1 MIIFLVIYIIK
12 SIFYKKK
19 RRNRKILVSKSHKKY
34 NEYCKKVEQL
44 KLEGNELVEK
54 NELKKAY
61 NKYTEAINL

>member
-12 SIFYKKK
+12 NLFSKKT
-19 RRNRKILVSKSHKKY
+19 RRKRKILVSKSDKKY

-54 NELKKAY
+54 MN
-61 NKYTEAINL
+61 